1 MIRDQASQQQDVNTL
16 SRDTA
21 HANGSIDQIFDK
33 EKEQRR
39 LQTAQMISEIGTQV
53 ADIARTEGD
62 IAKAKAVSDPAALAA
77 AKETLIG
84 KGNLNPTPEEIS
96 DQAGRTAEANF
107 GTGSTLQR
115 AITAATAAI
124 QAVASGD
131 IKSAL
136 AGAAAPYIANEIAA
150 QIPETDPAGRVL
162 AHAVVNAALAA
173 ASGKDAASAAA
184 GAATGELTGIIAL
197 DAWGIKDT
205 SQLSEE
211 QKQTVSALATLAS
224 GLAGALAGDSGANAI
239 AAAQAGKTTV
249 ENNAMSDEE
258 RPVPYGVTPGD
269 VAIAKAK
276 EDAASGLTKKLNEL
290 GQAIDKATQCT
301 FGRACSSDDQE
312 QESKPNVAGNMTDE
326 EKAEYGGA
334 GSGTGTPP
342 PENDPKNQNEDKP
355 ANIKMADDKY
365 LKRNG
370 IDAHK
375 LKEEFL
381 GDGKNSNYDIYINKD
396 SGELWIFR
404 KGGKGDGIAT
414 GEFIK

>member
-1 MIRDQASQQQDVNTL
+1 
-16 SRDTA
+16 
-21 HANGSIDQIFDK
+21 
-33 EKEQRR
+33 
-39 LQTAQMISEIGTQV
+39 
-53 ADIARTEGD
+53 
-62 IAKAKAVSDPAALAA
+62 
-77 AKETLIG
+77 
-84 KGNLNPTPEEIS
+84 
-96 DQAGRTAEANF
+96 
-107 GTGSTLQR
+107 
-115 AITAATAAI
+115 
-124 QAVASGD
+124 
-131 IKSAL
+131 
-136 AGAAAPYIANEIAA
+136 
-150 QIPETDPAGRVL
+150 
-162 AHAVVNAALAA
+162 
-173 ASGKDAASAAA
+173 
-184 GAATGELTGIIAL
+184 
-197 DAWGIKDT
+197 
-205 SQLSEE
+205 
-211 QKQTVSALATLAS
+211 
-224 GLAGALAGDSGANAI
+224 
-239 AAAQAGKTTV
+239 
-249 ENNAMSDEE
+249 MSDEE

-290 GQAIDKATQCT
+290 GQAIDDVTQCT